1 VDQLD
6 SPGEYEEYKMKT
18 TAFLAI
24 GVFFSINVTA
34 IAATEIVISQNNE
47 YGGLT
52 KQIVY
57 SEEDSDF
64 KKGMGK
70 IIASYDKEGS
80 KKKMEIY
87 ATESHAKEKGWYKK
101 VIYYWGRKKVSE
113 AYSTDSDSAKYGF
126 HQMVSYFDKDN
137 RLEKREYYLN
147 KNTTAAQLGVY
158 KRVVHYDGKGKISY
172 VEDLDRRGNLVL
184 IE

>member
-1 VDQLD
+1 MDL
-6 SPGEYEEYKMKT
+6 P
-18 TAFLAI
+18 
-24 GVFFSINVTA
+24 A
-34 IAATEIVISQNNE
+34 IAAAEKVISENNE

-52 KQIVY
+52 KHIVY
-57 SEEDSDF
+57 SEKDSEF
-64 KKGMGK
+64 KKGMRK
-70 IIASYDKEGS
+70 LIASYDNEGS

-87 ATESHAKEKGWYKK
+87 ATESHSKEKGWYKK
-101 VIYYWGRKKVSE
+101 IIYYWGRKRVSE

-126 HQMVSYFDKDN
+126 HRMVSYFDRDN

-158 KRVVHYDGKGKISY
+158 KRVVHYDDRGKISY

>member
-1 VDQLD
+1 
-6 SPGEYEEYKMKT
+6 MKAAALLT
-18 TAFLAI
+18 I
-24 GVFFSINVTA
+24 GVFFYMNVA
-34 IAATEIVISQNNE
+34 AMAATEEVISENNE

-57 SEEDSDF
+57 SEKDSEF

-70 IIASYDKEGS
+70 IIASYDNEGS

-87 ATESHAKEKGWYKK
+87 ATESHSKEKGWYKK

-113 AYSTDSDSAKYGF
+113 AYSTDSDSVKYGF
-126 HQMVSYFDKDN
+126 HRMVSYFDKEN

-147 KNTTAAQLGVY
+147 KNTTAAKLGVY
-158 KRVVHYDGKGKISY
+158 KRIVHYDDLGKVSY
-172 VEDLDRRGNLVL
+172 VEDLDRRDNLVL